1 MRMEFLGKKGSRR
14 LGVAVVYDLYKTIAD
29 TNVCTDSEL
38 LEVKVPPYVS
48 ARRVSRHAGRDVTGL
63 F

>member
-38 LEVKVPPYVS
+38 LEVKVPSICLGMEGVS
-48 ARRVSRHAGRDVTGL
+48 PRREGRYL
-63 F
+63 

>member
-38 LEVKVPPYVS
+38 LEVKVPPICLGTEGAS
-48 ARRVSRHAGRDVTGL
+48 PRRDGH
-63 F
+63 